1 MLRWL
6 LRNAGTLAMAIL
18 LALLVW
24 GSAVNAADPT
34 QEQTFANGIAIEYAG
49 MADDLILLGS
59 PPAGATVSVRAPRS
73 ILDQLTA
80 DEIHVSADLTGLDS
94 GRHQLELAAVI
105 DRQPARALS
114 IEPSTVI
121 LTIERVS
128 TRDVPVQVRTVG
140 SPAVGYRLVTQSVAP
155 TQVAV
160 AGPASAVDQVAQV
173 LAEVNVTDQRQ
184 DIDQAVRLI
193 PVDSTGQS
201 LEGLRLEPDAVRV
214 TATIERLGG
223 YRDVAV
229 TLVIQG
235 EVEPGYALARLT
247 ISPPVV
253 TVYSADAS
261 AVAVLPG
268 FVETEPLDLT
278 GSRSSF
284 ERRLAL
290 DLPEGITPVGA
301 QTVLVQVEIS
311 TIESSL
317 TLTLP
322 VEFQGLGSGLAAA
335 PSPDSVSVIL
345 TGPVSALSN
354 LQPGDV
360 RVYLDLR
367 DLRIGTHQV
376 TPQVVV
382 LPAGV
387 ITQTILPEAIQV
399 TLSRATTPTPTP

>member
-6 LRNAGTLAMAIL
+6 LNNLGTLALAIL

-34 QEQTFANGIAIEYAG
+34 QARTFADGIAIEYAG
-49 MADDLILLGS
+49 MAEDLILLGS
-59 PPAGATVSVRAPRS
+59 PPASAAVIVRAPRS
-73 ILDQLTA
+73 ILDQLTPQ
-80 DEIHVSADLTGLDS
+80 EIHVTAELTGLAS
-94 GRHQLELAAVI
+94 GRHQVTLVGLI

-128 TRDVPVQVRTVG
+128 TRNVPVQVRTVG
-140 SPAVGYRLVTQSVAP
+140 SPAVGYRLVTQMVAP

-184 DIDQAVRLI
+184 DIDQLVRLI

-201 LEGLRLEPDAVRV
+201 LEGLRLEPDSVRV
-214 TATIERLGG
+214 TASIERLGG

-229 TLVIQG
+229 KLVIQG
-235 EVEPGYALARLT
+235 EVDPGYALARLT

-253 TVYSADAS
+253 TVYSPDAS

-278 GSRSSF
+278 GSSSSF

-311 TIESSL
+311 AIESSL

-322 VEFQGLGSGLAAA
+322 VEFQGLGSGLAAVA
-335 PSPDSVSVIL
+335 SPDSVSVIL
-345 TGPVSALSN
+345 NGPVSVLSN

-367 DLRIGTHQV
+367 DLRIGTYRV
-376 TPQVVV
+376 TAQVVV

-399 TLSRATTPTPTP
+399 TIGWAAPATATP

>member
-34 QEQTFANGIAIEYAG
+34 QEQTYANGIAIEYAG

-59 PPAGATVSVRAPRS
+59 PPASATVSVRAPRS

-140 SPAVGYRLVTQSVAP
+140 SPAIGYRLVTQSVAP

-184 DIDQAVRLI
+184 DIDQDVRLI

-201 LEGLRLEPDAVRV
+201 LEGLRLEPDTVRV

-322 VEFQGLGSGLAAA
+322 VEFQGLGSGLAAT

-399 TLSRATTPTPTP
+399 TLSRAATPTPTP

>member
-1 MLRWL
+1 
-6 LRNAGTLAMAIL
+6 
-18 LALLVW
+18 
-24 GSAVNAADPT
+24 
-34 QEQTFANGIAIEYAG
+34 
-49 MADDLILLGS
+49 
-59 PPAGATVSVRAPRS
+59 
-73 ILDQLTA
+73 
-80 DEIHVSADLTGLDS
+80 
-94 GRHQLELAAVI
+94 
-105 DRQPARALS
+105 
-114 IEPSTVI
+114 
-121 LTIERVS
+121 
-128 TRDVPVQVRTVG
+128 
-140 SPAVGYRLVTQSVAP
+140 
-155 TQVAV
+155 
-160 AGPASAVDQVAQV
+160 
-173 LAEVNVTDQRQ
+173 
-184 DIDQAVRLI
+184 
-193 PVDSTGQS
+193 
-201 LEGLRLEPDAVRV
+201 
-214 TATIERLGG
+214 
-223 YRDVAV
+223 
-229 TLVIQG
+229 
-235 EVEPGYALARLT
+235 
-247 ISPPVV
+247 
-253 TVYSADAS
+253 
-261 AVAVLPG
+261 VAVLPG

-322 VEFQGLGSGLAAA
+322 VEFQGLGSGLAAT

-399 TLSRATTPTPTP
+399 TLSRAATPTPTP